1 MLAFNERFPP
11 CPPSGAQELLLA
23 GVVASLP
30 TPSLGRGAAMDKL
43 GWGAM
48 GGHVFFATT
57 KKLTIKM
64 SWASVHR
71 VVAAVL
77 LVRARVVAAVV
88 SRMVLVV
95 LPVVLVVEDA
105 LLRRCL
111 PARWPVVQGCRW

>member
-1 MLAFNERFPP
+1 MKETASMKGFRV

-23 GVVASLP
+23 GVVVSLP
-30 TPSLGRGAAMDKL
+30 TPSLGRGAVPWA
-43 GWGAM
+43 
-48 GGHVFFATT
+48 ATSSSLPQ
-57 KKLTIKM
+57 KQITIKM